1 MGSLTLPR
9 SSIDDLLRQQSA
21 ALRQW
26 FSSGSRKIEGLVV
39 RKFPAWLESDKFID
53 AGSGAQY
60 NTARFRL
67 MMCNKRDL
75 WSVRIDMIFHPKAR
89 LMDDGTT
96 VGPGILFN
104 VLDDED
110 QGVLVDYFGVRVPDS
125 ANLVTSE
132 QWCLHWFKKLAKSHN
147 INRIFAYKEFE
158 AEIE

>member
-1 MGSLTLPR
+1 MGALTLPC
-9 SSIDDLLRQQSA
+9 SSIDDLLQQQSA

-26 FSSGSRKIEGLVV
+26 FSSDGRKIKGLVV
-39 RKFPAWLESDKFID
+39 RKFPAWIESDQFIN

-75 WSVRIDMIFHPKAR
+75 WSVRIDMVFHPKAR
-89 LMDDGTT
+89 LMDDGST

-110 QGVLVDYFGVRVPDS
+110 QSVLIDYFGVSVPDS
-125 ANLVTSE
+125 AESITPE
-132 QWCLHWFKKLAKSHN
+132 QWCTYWFKKLAKSRN

-158 AEIE
+158 AEID